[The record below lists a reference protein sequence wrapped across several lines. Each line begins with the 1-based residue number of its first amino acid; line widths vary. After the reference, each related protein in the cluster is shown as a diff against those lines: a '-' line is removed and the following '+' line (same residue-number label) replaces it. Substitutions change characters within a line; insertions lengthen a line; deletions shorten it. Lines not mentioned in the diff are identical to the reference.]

1 VRLLDRLDREL
12 GDGAGLVVITDYDGT
27 LTPLVST
34 PGAAVLAPSV
44 RATLARLACAERAR
58 LAILS
63 GRGLADLRA
72 RVALDGV
79 VYGGC
84 HGLEITGRR
93 LHFRHPRAHRAGV
106 TATERALA
114 AVLPSVP
121 GALLECKGLAVS
133 LHYRHVVPARRP
145 AVREIAEQILR
156 RRPDLTLVK
165 GHLVY
170 DFLPRVGWH
179 KGTAARWM
187 VSRMV
192 RTLPARRAVI
202 VYAGDDASDEMAFE
216 ALRDRALTIH
226 VGAKPTAAEYRVRS
240 VRDVQ
245 KLLHRL
251 ASAVT
256 S

>member
-12 GDGAGLVVITDYDGT
+12 GEGAGLVVILDYDGT
-27 LTPLVST
+27 LTPLVSS

-44 RATLARLACAERAR
+44 RATLARLARSDRAR

-84 HGLEITGRR
+84 HGLEIAGRQ
-93 LHFRHPRAHRAGV
+93 LHFRHPRAHRSGV
-106 TATERALA
+106 AATERALA

-121 GALLECKGLAVS
+121 GALVECKGLAVS
-133 LHYRHVVPARRP
+133 LHYRHVAPSRRR
-145 AVREIAEQILR
+145 AVREIAEQVLR
-156 RRPDLTLVK
+156 RRPDLALLK
-165 GHLVY
+165 GHLVF
-170 DFLPRVGWH
+170 DFLPRVGWD

-192 RTLPARRAVI
+192 RSLPARRAVI
-202 VYAGDDASDEMAFE
+202 VYAGDDASDEMAFA
-216 ALRDRALTIH
+216 ALRGRALTIH
-226 VGAKPTAAEYRVRS
+226 VGARPTAAEYRVRS

-245 KLLHRL
+245 ALLQRM
-251 ASAVT
+251 ASAVA

>member
-1 VRLLDRLDREL
+1 VRLLDRLDQEL

-44 RATLARLACAERAR
+44 RATLARLARAERAR

-72 RVALDGV
+72 RVALEGV

-202 VYAGDDASDEMAFE
+202 VYAGDDATDEMAFE

>member
-1 VRLLDRLDREL
+1 MRLLDRLDQEL
-12 GDGAGLVVITDYDGT
+12 GDGAGLVVILDYDGT

-44 RATLARLACAERAR
+44 RATLARIARADRAR

-106 TATERALA
+106 AATERALA

-121 GALLECKGLAVS
+121 GALVECKGLAVS
-133 LHYRHVVPARRP
+133 LHYRHVVPARRR
-145 AVREIAEQILR
+145 AVREIAEEILS
-156 RRPDLTLVK
+156 RRPDLAMVA

-170 DFLPRVGWH
+170 DFVPRVGWH

-202 VYAGDDASDEMAFE
+202 VYAGDDATDEMAFA

-226 VGAKPTAAEYRVRS
+226 VGARPTAAEYRVRS

>member
-1 VRLLDRLDREL
+1 MRLLDRLDREL
-12 GDGAGLVVITDYDGT
+12 GEGAGLVVILDYDGT
-27 LTPLVST
+27 LTPLVSS

-44 RATLARLACAERAR
+44 RATLARLAASERAR

-84 HGLEITGRR
+84 HGLEIAGRR
-93 LHFRHPRAHRAGV
+93 LRFRH
-106 TATERALA
+106 
-114 AVLPSVP
+114 
-121 GALLECKGLAVS
+121 LECKGLAVS
-133 LHYRHVVPARRP
+133 LHYRRVRPSRRR
-145 AVREIAEQILR
+145 AVREIAEQVLR
-156 RRPDLTLVK
+156 RRPDLALVA
-165 GHLVY
+165 GHLVF
-170 DFLPRVGWH
+170 DFLPRVGWD

-192 RTLPARRAVI
+192 PTLPARRNVI
-202 VYAGDDASDEMAFE
+202 VYAGDDASDEMAFA
-216 ALRDRALTIH
+216 ALRGRALTIH
-226 VGAKPTAAEYRVRS
+226 VGARPTAAEYRVRG
-240 VRDVQ
+240 VREVQ
-245 KLLHRL
+245 TLLNRM

>member
-1 VRLLDRLDREL
+1 VRLLDRLDQEL

-44 RATLARLACAERAR
+44 RATLARLARAERAR

-72 RVALDGV
+72 RVALEGV

>member
-1 VRLLDRLDREL
+1 MRLLDRLDREL

-145 AVREIAEQILR
+145 AVREIAEQILS

-202 VYAGDDASDEMAFE
+202 VYAGDDATDEMAFE

>member
-1 VRLLDRLDREL
+1 VRLLNRLDRAL
-12 GDGAGLVVITDYDGT
+12 GEGAGLVVILDYDGT
-27 LTPLVST
+27 LTPLVSS

-44 RATLARLACAERAR
+44 RATLARLARSDRAR

-84 HGLEITGRR
+84 HGLEIAGRR
-93 LHFRHPRAHRAGV
+93 LHFRHPRAHRSGV
-106 TATERALA
+106 AATERALA
-114 AVLPSVP
+114 AV
-121 GALLECKGLAVS
+121 
-133 LHYRHVVPARRP
+133 HYRHVAPSRRR
-145 AVREIAEQILR
+145 AVREIAEQVLR
-156 RRPDLTLVK
+156 RRPDLALLK
-165 GHLVY
+165 GHLVF
-170 DFLPRVGWH
+170 DFLPRVGWD

-192 RTLPARRAVI
+192 RSLPARRAVI
-202 VYAGDDASDEMAFE
+202 VYAGDDASDEMAFA
-216 ALRDRALTIH
+216 ALRGRALTIH
-226 VGAKPTAAEYRVRS
+226 VGARPTAAEYRVRS

-245 KLLHRL
+245 ALLQRM
-251 ASAVT
+251 ASAVA

>member
-1 VRLLDRLDREL
+1 MRLLDRLDQEL

-44 RATLARLACAERAR
+44 RATLARLARAERAR

-72 RVALDGV
+72 RVALEGV

-145 AVREIAEQILR
+145 AVREIAEQILS